1 MFHDPRPGGSF
12 RAYRSPDFMSRFLPS
27 VVTLLCLAFTS
38 QARAQA
44 SDPNAAA
51 ERAARASVQAGD
63 RIFVKVYRELELSDS
78 VTVNADGTIV
88 LGRIGALRATDLT
101 ISALTDTVRAR
112 YGKFL
117 RNPAVELVVLRRV
130 AVNGEVMKPNVYY
143 VDVATSLRDVI
154 ARAGGITSEG
164 SADRVDIIRR
174 GQRIPMRNWQDDFTL
189 ASDLLSGD
197 QVVVG
202 RRSWLSRNAYSAISS
217 AALVISLYVTLRR

>member
-1 MFHDPRPGGSF
+1 M
-12 RAYRSPDFMSRFLPS
+12 YRFLPS
-27 VVTLLCLAFTS
+27 AVMLLFLAFAS
-38 QARAQA
+38 QLRAQA

-63 RIFVKVYRELELSDS
+63 RIFVKVYRELELSDT

-88 LGRIGALRATDLT
+88 LARIGALRATDLT
-101 ISALTDTVRAR
+101 ISALTDTVRAL

-117 RNPAVELVVLRRV
+117 RNPAVELVVLRKV

-143 VDVATSLRDVI
+143 VDVATALRDVI
-154 ARAGGITSEG
+154 ARAGGITPEG
-164 SADRVDIIRR
+164 SANGVDIIRR
-174 GQRIPMRNWQDDFTL
+174 GQRIPMPNWQEDFTL
-189 ASDLLSGD
+189 ASDLQSGD